1 MMDALSALEY
11 PHWMMVAG
19 AGLVVLGF
27 IGFAFGQN
35 RNVETDQKK
44 LGPEKLG
51 PETDLPEDEEPDDL
65 PLF

>member
-19 AGLVVLGF
+19 TGLVVLGF

-44 LGPEKLG
+44 LGPE
-51 PETDLPEDEEPDDL
+51 TDLPEDEEPDDL